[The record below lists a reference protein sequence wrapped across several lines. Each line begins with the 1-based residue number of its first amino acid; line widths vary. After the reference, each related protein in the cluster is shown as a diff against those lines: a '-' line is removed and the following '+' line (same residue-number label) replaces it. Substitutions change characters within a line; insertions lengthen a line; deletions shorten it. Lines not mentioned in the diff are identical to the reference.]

1 MITTIKQYYV
11 AVISQN
17 KGGTVKRLASL
28 LAILLTFMTVNPS
41 LANASAPDRELLH
54 NGHADVAHVEW
65 DQASGRPTIKIL
77 WNESELKEAKDVYI
91 RLGPDAD
98 ATGRET
104 SRLRVPDDPRFG
116 FLGKPG
122 DIVWTAPQKESDKW
136 APVAA
141 AFGAGH
147 SFPDELMDRIKPETL
162 HLDLVDVDGP
172 GEFNAFTVNPLG
184 VSHLFS
190 STGTDHRRQVVHPG
204 SHTHTSWAFSQPG
217 RYNLTWQAAVETRDG
232 KTIESDPTV
241 VSWLVGTDEQVGL
254 DKGSTQPA
262 HEITTPAEQF
272 PIAKGQ
278 DTGSDDPLAF
288 NPTANMAG
296 CLHHASGPVT
306 LKAEWQAD
314 WKSDNPQK
322 PARPKMSI
330 TSGDSGKQID
340 GEVGVINVPDSL
352 KAAAPQAGADE
363 FNGIFAAGTQFHRI
377 PASAQNGQP
386 SQVLDTTGTDFA
398 NLHEADITWD
408 PIEGPQDGKVSV
420 VDTTNGQTKTVLSSS
435 ESSLRTVMRVNKA
448 EKTPMEMWF
457 SKPGFYRISGYYTI
471 HGKPDANGRKQ
482 HRYVPFT
489 MQYAVGDAAVAN
501 ACQGKGEVLNGSSNP
516 DQGKPADPQ
525 PSPEPSKPADPP
537 PTSDPTP
544 KSDPVPDN
552 SHTDGNNVVL
562 DRGHLDAFRVGSSAD
577 GGIDLKLKEDVT
589 GEGVLREPENVL
601 LKVRDSAL
609 TDIPS
614 GLPGAPKGYVLPLT
628 QKSGLLW
635 PGWETFDVKR
645 NGFSEVKINVRD
657 VKGPGTV
664 NLFSQGTLGDVRSLL
679 DGDSTTLPGTI
690 TVKQPTH
697 EHANWVFSKPGVYT
711 MTVQAS
717 AEKDGNAFQSKLHTY
732 TWVVGDKTELPD
744 PWGTGAPADTAK
756 PSPSPTDGT
765 RPSPAPTTR
774 PSQNSAP
781 EPSTEPTAKL
791 DSDKK
796 PGTDGKSNGGAK
808 PGADKQPA
816 DKKNP
821 CSKKLVLDH
830 GHSDVFR
837 VGSAD
842 KNGLNLKIK
851 EDVTGEG
858 VLHTP
863 EDVLLAVKDSALM
876 SIPKGYPGAPKG
888 YVLPITQN
896 PDLLW
901 PGWETFDVKRN
912 GFSEVK
918 INVRDVKGPG
928 KVHLF
933 TQNSFAGTKA
943 LLDGGS
949 TALPGTITVKEPS
962 HVHANWVFT
971 KPGRY
976 EMTVDAT
983 SVRYGKTVK
992 TATHTYTWA
1001 VGSKAIAEAKS
1012 CTAASDKA
1020 ATPAADQSA
1029 GDTGGAALGGL
1040 NTVGASLDGAPEA
1053 SGDGAAADGETANGS
1068 QDAAEAASGAAAAAK
1083 KEVCRPVKIATKKA
1097 SPASSDGAK
1106 KSATPAAKAA
1116 APAGQAAS
1124 IATEGHFDWGVQL
1137 ESGKLISALKD
1148 DRSAPAKWVNPSSIV
1163 MSVGD
1168 KANTT
1173 APGGMEFIAKSG
1185 TKVWLIG
1192 ATQVPGV
1199 PWLGVNTMHPSIVNG
1214 TTGPVQMHL
1223 DKVDGPGKMAVFM
1236 SGTFGGGVGQRV
1248 FDNVGGPTSYTVAAN
1263 THAHPNWV
1271 FTKPGHYAVTVT
1283 QTATTKAGKK
1293 VSATGT
1299 LHFAVG
1305 TDAKAVASSV
1315 AATPTSADAAPSSD
1329 SGKAGDTA
1337 QNGDAAQGDS
1347 PAYTVVGR
1355 TPDGKPCDLNGLPG
1369 TGADGQVRE
1378 ATTAARP
1385 TKALGCGVALG
1396 GFGLLLGASVV
1407 ARRRHG

>member
-1 MITTIKQYYV
+1 ME
-11 AVISQN
+11 A
-17 KGGTVKRLASL
+17 TVKRLASL
-28 LAILLTFMTVNPS
+28 LAILLTFLTVNPS

-98 ATGRET
+98 ANGQET
-104 SRLRVPDDPRFG
+104 SRLKVPDDPRFS
-116 FLGKPG
+116 FLGEPG
-122 DIVWTAPQKESDKW
+122 DIVWTAPQRESDKW

-162 HLDLVDVDGP
+162 HLNLVDVDGP

-190 STGTDHRRQVVHPG
+190 STSTDHRRQVVHPG
-204 SHTHTSWAFSQPG
+204 SHTHTSWTFSQPG

-241 VSWLVGTDEQVGL
+241 VSWLVGSDEQVGL

-278 DTGSDDPLAF
+278 DTRSDDPLAF
-288 NPTANMAG
+288 NPTVNTAG

-306 LKAEWQAD
+306 LKADWQAS
-314 WKSDNPQK
+314 WKSDDPQK
-322 PARPKMSI
+322 PARPKMSVI
-330 TSGDSGKQID
+330 SGDSGKQIG
-340 GEVGVINVPDSL
+340 GEAGVINVPDSL
-352 KAAAPQAGADE
+352 KAAAPQAGTDE
-363 FNGIFAAGTQFHRI
+363 FNSSFTAGSQFHRI
-377 PASAQNGQP
+377 PTSAQNGQP
-386 SQVLDTTGTDFA
+386 NQVLDTTGTDFV

-408 PIEGPQDGKVSV
+408 PIEGPQGGQVSV
-420 VDTTNGQTKTVLSSS
+420 VDTTDGQTRTVLSSS

-457 SKPGFYRISGYYTI
+457 SKPGFYRISGYYTV

-501 ACQGKGEVLNGSSNP
+501 ACQGKGEVLNGTPAP
-516 DQGKPADPQ
+516 DRGRPADPA
-525 PSPEPSKPADPP
+525 PKP
-537 PTSDPTP
+537 
-544 KSDPVPDN
+544 DPVPDN
-552 SHTDGNNVVL
+552 SHTDSNNVVL

-645 NGFSEVKINVRD
+645 NGFTTVKINVND

-697 EHANWVFSKPGVYT
+697 EHANWVFSRPGVYT
-711 MTVQAS
+711 MTVQAV
-717 AEKDGNAFQSKLHTY
+717 AEKDGKAFRSKPHTY
-732 TWVVGDKTELPD
+732 TWVVGDKTELPA
-744 PWGTGAPADTAK
+744 PWGKPTPTPSVTPPPASK
-756 PSPSPTDGT
+756 PSVAPKTSVTPN
-765 RPSPAPTTR
+765 SPATPTR
-774 PSQNSAP
+774 KPARKPASKPSNG
-781 EPSTEPTAKL
+781 
-791 DSDKK
+791 KK
-796 PGTDGKSNGGAK
+796 PCH
-808 PGADKQPA
+808 Q
-816 DKKNP
+816 
-821 CSKKLVLDH
+821 KLVLDH

-837 VGSAD
+837 VGSAA
-842 KNGLNLKIK
+842 KNGLDLQVK

-863 EDVLLAVKDSALM
+863 KNVLLAVKDSALIT
-876 SIPKGYPGAPKG
+876 IPSGYPGAPKG
-888 YVLPITQN
+888 YLLPITQN
-896 PDLLW
+896 QDLLW

-918 INVRDVKGPG
+918 INVRNVKGPG

-933 TQNSFAGTKA
+933 TQNSFAGTKT

-949 TALPGTITVKEPS
+949 TTLPGTITVKEPS

-983 SVRYGKTVK
+983 AVRNGKTVS
-992 TATHTYTWA
+992 TGTHTYTWV
-1001 VGSKAIAEAKS
+1001 VGSKAIA
-1012 CTAASDKA
+1012 AANTCPTSDGGKGGTPVPGKNSTKGGSDKPFDDLGVVGN
-1020 ATPAADQSA
+1020 TP
-1029 GDTGGAALGGL
+1029 TNEVGG
-1040 NTVGASLDGAPEA
+1040 NSDP
-1053 SGDGAAADGETANGS
+1053 NGS
-1068 QDAAEAASGAAAAAK
+1068 TEGTTTSGSSAR
-1083 KEVCRPVKIATKKA
+1083 KEICRPVKIPT
-1097 SPASSDGAK
+1097 
-1106 KSATPAAKAA
+1106 KAA
-1116 APAGQAAS
+1116 AAVKKTAQSATHPAS

-1137 ESGKLISALKD
+1137 QSGKLISALKD
-1148 DRSAPAKWVNPSSIV
+1148 DRSAPAKWVVPSSIV
-1163 MSVGD
+1163 MAVGD

-1173 APGGMEFIAKSG
+1173 APAGMEFIAKGGS
-1185 TKVWLIG
+1185 KVWLIG

-1199 PWLGVNTMHPSIVNG
+1199 PWLGVNTMHESIVSG

-1223 DKVDGPGKMAVFM
+1223 DKVSGPGKMAVFM

-1248 FDNVGGPTSYTVAAN
+1248 FDNVGGPTSYTVPAN

-1271 FTKPGHYAVTVT
+1271 FTAPGHYAVTVT

-1305 TDAKAVASSV
+1305 IDAKSV
-1315 AATPTSADAAPSSD
+1315 AASIGKVSASTGAD
-1329 SGKAGDTA
+1329 
-1337 QNGDAAQGDS
+1337 QNTE
-1347 PAYTVVGR
+1347 PAYTIVGR
-1355 TPDGKPCDLNGLPG
+1355 TPDGKPCDLNGLPRSG
-1369 TGADGQVRE
+1369 ENGTFGDSGIASQTNQGLVAGALAVIGLTGA
-1378 ATTAARP
+1378 
-1385 TKALGCGVALG
+1385 
-1396 GFGLLLGASVV
+1396 LLV
-1407 ARRRHG
+1407 ARRRRG

>member
-306 LKAEWQAD
+306 LKADWQAS
-314 WKSDNPQK
+314 WKSDDPQK
-322 PARPKMSI
+322 PARPKMSV

-386 SQVLDTTGTDFA
+386 NQVLDTTGTDFV

-408 PIEGPQDGKVSV
+408 PIEGPQGGQVSV
-420 VDTTNGQTKTVLSSS
+420 VDTTDGQTRTVLSSS

-501 ACQGKGEVLNGSSNP
+501 ACQGKGEVLSDTPAP
-516 DQGKPADPQ
+516 DQGKPANPK
-525 PSPEPSKPADPP
+525 PSPEPGKPAYPA
-537 PTSDPTP
+537 P
-544 KSDPVPDN
+544 KPDPVPDN

-562 DRGHLDAFRVGSSAD
+562 DRGHLDAFRAGSSAD

-635 PGWETFDVKR
+635 PGWETFDAKR

-697 EHANWVFSKPGVYT
+697 EHANWVFNKPGVYT

-717 AEKDGNAFQSKLHTY
+717 AEKDGKAFQSKPHTY
-732 TWVVGDKTELPD
+732 
-744 PWGTGAPADTAK
+744 A
-756 PSPSPTDGT
+756 T
-765 RPSPAPTTR
+765 RPSCPPRGARQLRPRLPNRAHHQQMAPGPALHPPRDQARTQPPSRALSPLPSRTLTR
-774 PSQNSAP
+774 SP
-781 EPSTEPTAKL
+781 EPTA
-791 DSDKK
+791 S
-796 PGTDGKSNGGAK
+796 
-808 PGADKQPA
+808 
-816 DKKNP
+816 
-821 CSKKLVLDH
+821 
-830 GHSDVFR
+830 R
-837 VGSAD
+837 
-842 KNGLNLKIK
+842 
-851 EDVTGEG
+851 
-858 VLHTP
+858 
-863 EDVLLAVKDSALM
+863 
-876 SIPKGYPGAPKG
+876 
-888 YVLPITQN
+888 
-896 PDLLW
+896 
-901 PGWETFDVKRN
+901 
-912 GFSEVK
+912 
-918 INVRDVKGPG
+918 
-928 KVHLF
+928 
-933 TQNSFAGTKA
+933 
-943 LLDGGS
+943 
-949 TALPGTITVKEPS
+949 
-962 HVHANWVFT
+962 
-971 KPGRY
+971 
-976 EMTVDAT
+976 
-983 SVRYGKTVK
+983 
-992 TATHTYTWA
+992 TATPSPVPTRR
-1001 VGSKAIAEAKS
+1001 
-1012 CTAASDKA
+1012 
-1020 ATPAADQSA
+1020 TPAPRNWCS
-1029 GDTGGAALGGL
+1029 
-1040 NTVGASLDGAPEA
+1040 
-1053 SGDGAAADGETANGS
+1053 
-1068 QDAAEAASGAAAAAK
+1068 
-1083 KEVCRPVKIATKKA
+1083 
-1097 SPASSDGAK
+1097 
-1106 KSATPAAKAA
+1106 
-1116 APAGQAAS
+1116 
-1124 IATEGHFDWGVQL
+1124 
-1137 ESGKLISALKD
+1137 
-1148 DRSAPAKWVNPSSIV
+1148 
-1163 MSVGD
+1163 
-1168 KANTT
+1168 
-1173 APGGMEFIAKSG
+1173 
-1185 TKVWLIG
+1185 
-1192 ATQVPGV
+1192 
-1199 PWLGVNTMHPSIVNG
+1199 
-1214 TTGPVQMHL
+1214 TTG
-1223 DKVDGPGKMAVFM
+1223 
-1236 SGTFGGGVGQRV
+1236 
-1248 FDNVGGPTSYTVAAN
+1248 
-1263 THAHPNWV
+1263 
-1271 FTKPGHYAVTVT
+1271 
-1283 QTATTKAGKK
+1283 
-1293 VSATGT
+1293 
-1299 LHFAVG
+1299 
-1305 TDAKAVASSV
+1305 
-1315 AATPTSADAAPSSD
+1315 TPTSSESVRPTGTASTSRSRRTSPVRVCFTPPRMYCWPS
-1329 SGKAGDTA
+1329 
-1337 QNGDAAQGDS
+1337 
-1347 PAYTVVGR
+1347 R
-1355 TPDGKPCDLNGLPG
+1355 TPH
-1369 TGADGQVRE
+1369 
-1378 ATTAARP
+1378 
-1385 TKALGCGVALG
+1385 
-1396 GFGLLLGASVV
+1396 S
-1407 ARRRHG
+1407 

>member
-1 MITTIKQYYV
+1 M
-11 AVISQN
+11 
-17 KGGTVKRLASL
+17 KRLASL

-104 SRLRVPDDPRFG
+104 SRLRVLDDPRFG

-306 LKAEWQAD
+306 LKADWQAS
-314 WKSDNPQK
+314 WKSDDPQK
-322 PARPKMSI
+322 PARPKMSV

-386 SQVLDTTGTDFA
+386 NQVLDTTGTDFV

-408 PIEGPQDGKVSV
+408 PIEGPQGGQVSV
-420 VDTTNGQTKTVLSSS
+420 VDTTDGQTRTVLSSS

-501 ACQGKGEVLNGSSNP
+501 ACQGKPANP
-516 DQGKPADPQ
+516 K
-525 PSPEPSKPADPP
+525 PSPEPGKPAYPA
-537 PTSDPTP
+537 P
-544 KSDPVPDN
+544 KPDPVPDN

-645 NGFSEVKINVRD
+645 NGFTTVKINVSD

-679 DGDSTTLPGTI
+679 DGNSTTLPGTI

-717 AEKDGNAFQSKLHTY
+717 AEKDGKAFQSKPHTY
-732 TWVVGDKTELPD
+732 TWVVGDKTELPA
-744 PWGTGAPADTAK
+744 PWGTGAPADAAK
-756 PSPSPTDGT
+756 PSPAPSDDAKPDPVPTA
-765 RPSPAPTTR
+765 RPG
-774 PSQNSAP
+774 QDSAP
-781 EPSTEPTAKL
+781 EPSTEPTAKQ

-796 PGTDGKSNGGAK
+796 PGTDGKSNGDAK
-808 PGADKQPA
+808 PGA

-821 CSKKLVLDH
+821 CSQKLVLDH

-842 KNGLNLKIK
+842 RNGLNLKVK

-876 SIPKGYPGAPKG
+876 SIPKGYPGTPKG

-933 TQNSFAGTKA
+933 TQNSFA
-943 LLDGGS
+943 
-949 TALPGTITVKEPS
+949 
-962 HVHANWVFT
+962 
-971 KPGRY
+971 
-976 EMTVDAT
+976 
-983 SVRYGKTVK
+983 
-992 TATHTYTWA
+992 
-1001 VGSKAIAEAKS
+1001 
-1012 CTAASDKA
+1012 
-1020 ATPAADQSA
+1020 
-1029 GDTGGAALGGL
+1029 
-1040 NTVGASLDGAPEA
+1040 
-1053 SGDGAAADGETANGS
+1053 
-1068 QDAAEAASGAAAAAK
+1068 
-1083 KEVCRPVKIATKKA
+1083 
-1097 SPASSDGAK
+1097 
-1106 KSATPAAKAA
+1106 
-1116 APAGQAAS
+1116 
-1124 IATEGHFDWGVQL
+1124 
-1137 ESGKLISALKD
+1137 
-1148 DRSAPAKWVNPSSIV
+1148 
-1163 MSVGD
+1163 
-1168 KANTT
+1168 
-1173 APGGMEFIAKSG
+1173 
-1185 TKVWLIG
+1185 
-1192 ATQVPGV
+1192 
-1199 PWLGVNTMHPSIVNG
+1199 
-1214 TTGPVQMHL
+1214 
-1223 DKVDGPGKMAVFM
+1223 
-1236 SGTFGGGVGQRV
+1236 
-1248 FDNVGGPTSYTVAAN
+1248 
-1263 THAHPNWV
+1263 
-1271 FTKPGHYAVTVT
+1271 
-1283 QTATTKAGKK
+1283 
-1293 VSATGT
+1293 
-1299 LHFAVG
+1299 
-1305 TDAKAVASSV
+1305 
-1315 AATPTSADAAPSSD
+1315 
-1329 SGKAGDTA
+1329 
-1337 QNGDAAQGDS
+1337 
-1347 PAYTVVGR
+1347 
-1355 TPDGKPCDLNGLPG
+1355 
-1369 TGADGQVRE
+1369 
-1378 ATTAARP
+1378 
-1385 TKALGCGVALG
+1385 
-1396 GFGLLLGASVV
+1396 
-1407 ARRRHG
+1407 